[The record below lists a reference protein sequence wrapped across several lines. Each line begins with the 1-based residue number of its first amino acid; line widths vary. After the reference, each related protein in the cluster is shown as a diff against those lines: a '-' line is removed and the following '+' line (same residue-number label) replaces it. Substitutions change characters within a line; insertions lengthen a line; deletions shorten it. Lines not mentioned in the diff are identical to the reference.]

1 MEKLNSVFSYK
12 PMLIMGYTLPFHP
25 LIEVNLIVGNQLVVK
40 LGVGG
45 PLLIKAPSLEGL
57 LRNAEVFGSF

>member
-1 MEKLNSVFSYK
+1 
-12 PMLIMGYTLPFHP
+12 MLIMGYTLPFHP
-25 LIEVNLIVGNQLVVK
+25 LIEVNLILGNQLVVK

-45 PLLIKAPSLEGL
+45 PFLIKAPSLEGL